1 MAEFFTADNK
11 VSLDQT
17 DIRIGAENGLNFSQD
32 QTIGIY
38 IPPSV
43 KYFSGKDTYLQFNA
57 QIKAGID
64 NANNVFATRLGL
76 DPQIGGSSLFSSVR
90 VYAGNRETLLEENTE
105 YPSYVSVKYDYSKSE
120 VEQRKRALDEGC
132 GTWTPA
138 NRGTLGTTKS
148 SGNNFHMSPYFKT
161 VNSGSDTD
169 REATIDSANGTKDWS
184 DSDFIPAKLTLPL
197 HSGMFA
203 ENSKVFPNGLTNGI
217 YIELVMAPI
226 RNLLRQMDGVCVTR
240 RLRLNPLFNGAGAVD
255 TKWEIGDAGKQTEIF
270 LEVQNNINC
279 TQNCPFVLGELIG
292 IAKDNLDGTF
302 TDIVLSKGK
311 DDYGATV
318 DKIETDSATKRIKLT
333 VGRGVAVQTATEIDP
348 ASGKYFLYSKSLDD
362 ATSWAPSVEVSNV
375 ELIVHQITA
384 DGDYVNGQMNKLSSG
399 GVIRF
404 DIPSV
409 GVQTHS
415 TLASDV
421 QSTIPLNIEYS
432 KAKSIL
438 CIGTDSK
445 IYSCA
450 ENTMAEG
457 TYLQQQDSGASS
469 VIDVQMRSN
478 RSGLEGCSNGLTNY
492 SFFLDGKMYP
502 SRPISTKKVS
512 DKRGGIDANYMV
524 ELEKALLSFDIPVNS
539 FEEYAR
545 NFVVGRVLAIGQD
558 AVFDGRGKTARLN
571 CQYQGTTSDQ
581 DKPSVNLLWK
591 IFTRHIKTLILKG
604 GNVSVEV

>member
-11 VSLDQT
+11 VSLDQS
-17 DIRIGAENGLNFSQD
+17 DIRISAENGLNFSQD

-57 QIKAGID
+57 QIKSDID
-64 NANNVFATRLGL
+64 NTKGSFATRLML

-90 VYAGNRETLLEENTE
+90 IYAGNRETLLEENTE

-138 NRGTLGTTKS
+138 NRGTIGTTKS
-148 SGNNFHMSPYFKT
+148 VGNNFLYSPFFKT
-161 VNSGSDTD
+161 VNSGSSTA
-169 REATIDSANGTKDWS
+169 RTATIDSTNGLNDWS

-203 ENSKVFPNGLTNGI
+203 ENSKVFPNALTNGI

-226 RNLLRQMDGVCVTR
+226 RNLLRQLDGVCLTR
-240 RLRLNPLFNGAGAVD
+240 RLRLNPMFNGAGAKD
-255 TKWEIGDAGKQTEIF
+255 TKWEAGNGKEQTIIF
-270 LEVQNNINC
+270 LETHNNINC
-279 TQNCPFVLGELIG
+279 TQNCPFVLGEKIG

-302 TDIVLSKGK
+302 TKIVLSEGK
-311 DDYGATV
+311 DAYGAV
-318 DKIETDSATKRIKLT
+318 IDKIETEADGKLKVT
-333 VGRGVAVQTATEIDP
+333 IGRGVGVQSATEIDP
-348 ASGKYFLYSKSLDD
+348 ATGKYFLYSMSLED
-362 ATSWAPSVEVSNV
+362 ATSWSPSVEVSNV
-375 ELIVHQITA
+375 ELIVHEITA
-384 DGDYVNGQMNKLSSG
+384 DGNYVQGQMNKLSSG

-415 TLASDV
+415 TLSSDV

-432 KAKSIL
+432 KAKSVL
-438 CIGTDSK
+438 CVGTDSK
-445 IYSCA
+445 IYTCA
-450 ENTMAEG
+450 ENTGAIG
-457 TYLQQQDSGASS
+457 TYLQQKDSGSS
-469 VIDVQMRSN
+469 STIDVEMRSN
-478 RSGLEGCSNGLTNY
+478 RAGLEGCSNGLTNY

-539 FEEYAR
+539 FEEYAK
-545 NFVVGRVLAIGQD
+545 NFIVGRVLAIGQD

-571 CQYQGTTSDQ
+571 CQYQGGTANVDA
-581 DKPSVNLLWK
+581 PSVNLLWK
-591 IFTRHIKTLILKG
+591 IFTRHVKTLILKG

>member
-17 DIRIGAENGLNFSQD
+17 DIRISAENGLDFSQD

-64 NANNVFATRLGL
+64 NANGAFATRLML
-76 DPQIGGSSLFSSVR
+76 DPQIGGSSLFSSMR

-120 VEQRKRALDEGC
+120 VEQRKRSLDEGC

-148 SGNNFHMSPYFKT
+148 SGNNFLYSPYFKT
-161 VNSGSDTD
+161 INSGSSAQRD
-169 REATIDSANGTKDWS
+169 ATIDSANGTTDWS
-184 DSDFIPAKLTLPL
+184 DTDFIPAKLTLPL

-217 YIELVMAPI
+217 YIELVMAPV
-226 RNLLRQMDGVCVTR
+226 RNLLRQVDSVCLSR
-240 RLRLNPLFNGAGAVD
+240 RLRLNPMFNGVGTKT
-255 TKWEIGDAGKQTEIF
+255 TKWEIGDAGKETVIF
-270 LEVQNNINC
+270 LNDINNQYD
-279 TQNCPFVLGELIG
+279 TQTCPFVLGEKIG
-292 IAKDNLDGTF
+292 IAKDNGDGTF
-302 TDIVLSKGK
+302 TKIVLSKGK
-311 DDYGATV
+311 DDYGAVV
-318 DKIETDSATKRIKLT
+318 DKIETDTGNIKLT
-333 VGRGVAVQTATEIDP
+333 VGRGVGVETATEIDP
-348 ASGKYFLYSKSLDD
+348 ATANYFLYSMSLDG
-362 ATSWAPSVEVSNV
+362 ASSWAPSVSVSNV

-409 GVQTHS
+409 GVQTQS

-438 CIGTDSK
+438 CVGTDAS
-445 IYSCA
+445 IYDCA
-450 ENTMAEG
+450 TNTSAKS
-457 TYLQQQDSGASS
+457 TYLQQRDSGSS
-469 VIDVQMRSN
+469 STIDVEMRSN
-478 RSGLEGCSNGLTNY
+478 RTGLEGCANGLTNY

-545 NFVVGRVLAIGQD
+545 NFVVGRVLAIGAD

-571 CQYQGTTSDQ
+571 CQYQGTTADR

-591 IFTRHIKTLILKG
+591 IFTRHVKTLILKG

>member
-17 DIRIGAENGLNFSQD
+17 DIRISAENGLDFSQD

-64 NANNVFATRLGL
+64 NANGAFATRLML
-76 DPQIGGSSLFSSVR
+76 DPQIGGSSLFSSMR

-120 VEQRKRALDEGC
+120 VEQRKRSLDEGC

-148 SGNNFHMSPYFKT
+148 SGNNFLYSPYFKT
-161 VNSGSDTD
+161 INSGSSAQRD
-169 REATIDSANGTKDWS
+169 ATIDSANGTTDWS
-184 DSDFIPAKLTLPL
+184 DTDFIPAKLTLPL

-217 YIELVMAPI
+217 YIELVMAPV
-226 RNLLRQMDGVCVTR
+226 RNLLRQVDSVCLSR
-240 RLRLNPLFNGAGAVD
+240 RLRLNPMFNGVGTKT
-255 TKWEIGDAGKQTEIF
+255 TKWEIGDAGKETVIF
-270 LEVQNNINC
+270 LNDINNQYD
-279 TQNCPFVLGELIG
+279 TQTCPFVLGEKIG
-292 IAKDNLDGTF
+292 IAKDNGDGTF
-302 TDIVLSKGK
+302 TKIVLSKGK
-311 DDYGATV
+311 DDYGAVV
-318 DKIETDSATKRIKLT
+318 DKIETDTGNIKLT
-333 VGRGVAVQTATEIDP
+333 VGRGVGVETATEIDP
-348 ASGKYFLYSKSLDD
+348 ATANYFLYSLSLDG
-362 ATSWAPSVEVSNV
+362 ASSWAPSVSVSNV

-409 GVQTHS
+409 GVQTQS

-438 CIGTDSK
+438 CVGTDAS
-445 IYSCA
+445 IYDCA
-450 ENTMAEG
+450 TNTSAKS
-457 TYLQQQDSGASS
+457 TYLQQRDSGSS
-469 VIDVQMRSN
+469 STIDVEMRSN
-478 RSGLEGCSNGLTNY
+478 RTGLEGCANGLTNY

-545 NFVVGRVLAIGQD
+545 NFVVGRVLAIGAD

-571 CQYQGTTSDQ
+571 CQYQGTTADR

-591 IFTRHIKTLILKG
+591 IFTRHVKTLILKG

>member
-17 DIRIGAENGLNFSQD
+17 DIRISAENGLNFSQD

-57 QIKAGID
+57 KINPAID
-64 NANNVFATRLGL
+64 NAGGSFATRLML
-76 DPQIGGSSLFSSVR
+76 DPHIGGSSLFSSIR
-90 VYAGNRETLLEENTE
+90 VYSGNREVLLEENTE

-138 NRGTLGTTKS
+138 CRGTLGTTKS
-148 SGNNFHMSPYFKT
+148 IGNNYIFSPYFKT
-161 VNSGSDTD
+161 INSGSSTE
-169 REATIDSANGTKDWS
+169 RTATIDSANGTTDWS
-184 DSDFIPAKLTLPL
+184 ADDFIPAKLTLPI

-203 ENSKVFPNGLTNGI
+203 ENSKVFPCGLTNGI
-217 YIELVMAPI
+217 YIELVMAPV
-226 RNLLRQMDGVCVTR
+226 RNLLRQLDSVSLSR
-240 RLRLNPLFNGAGAVD
+240 RLRLNPMFNGAGAKD
-255 TKWEIGDAGKQTEIF
+255 TKFEAGAGKEQTVIF
-270 LEVQNNINC
+270 TEPQNSQFN
-279 TQNCPFVLGELIG
+279 TQGCPFVLGEKIG
-292 IAKDNLDGTF
+292 IAKDNMDGTF
-302 TDIVLSKGK
+302 TDIALSLGK
-311 DDYGATV
+311 DGYGAV
-318 DKIETDSATKRIKLT
+318 LDKIETEADGKLKLT
-333 VGRGVAVQTATEIDP
+333 VGRGVAVRSGAEIDP
-348 ASGKYFLYSKSLDD
+348 ATGNFFLYSLSLDG
-362 ATSWAPSVEVSNV
+362 ASSWAPSVEVSNV

-404 DIPSV
+404 DVPSV
-409 GVQTHS
+409 GVQTQS

-438 CIGTDSK
+438 CVGTDSK

-450 ENTMAEG
+450 ENTSAKG
-457 TYLQQQDSGASS
+457 TYLQQKDSGTSS
-469 VIDVQMRSN
+469 VIDIEMRSN
-478 RSGLEGCSNGLTNY
+478 RTGLEGCSNGLTNY

-512 DKRGGIDANYMV
+512 DKRGGIDANFMV

-539 FEEYAR
+539 FEEYAK

-571 CQYQGTTSDQ
+571 CQYQGGTANVDA
-581 DKPSVNLLWK
+581 PSVNLLWK
-591 IFTRHIKTLILKG
+591 IFTRHIKTLVIKG
-604 GNVSVEV
+604 GNVAVEV

>member
-17 DIRIGAENGLNFSQD
+17 DIRISAENGLNFSQD

-57 QIKAGID
+57 KISPDID
-64 NANNVFATRLGL
+64 NANGSFATRLML

-90 VYAGNRETLLEENTE
+90 IYSGNREVLLEENTE

-120 VEQRKRALDEGC
+120 VEQKKRALDEGC
-132 GTWTPA
+132 GTWNPA
-138 NRGTLGTTKS
+138 CRGTLGTTKS
-148 SGNNFHMSPYFKT
+148 VGNNYVYSPYFKT
-161 VNSGSDTD
+161 INAGSGT
-169 REATIDSANGTKDWS
+169 EVGATIDSTNGTDDWS
-184 DSDFIPAKLTLPL
+184 DDDFIPAKLTLPI

-203 ENSKVFPNGLTNGI
+203 ENSKVFPNALTNGI

-226 RNLLRQMDGVCVTR
+226 RNLLRQLDSVCLTR
-240 RLRLNPLFNGAGAVD
+240 RLRLNPLFNGAGAKD
-255 TKWEIGDAGKQTEIF
+255 TKWEAGNGKEQTIVFTEP
-270 LEVQNNINC
+270 QNSAFN
-279 TQNCPFVLGELIG
+279 TQGCPFVLGEKIG

-302 TDIVLSKGK
+302 TEIVLSEGK
-311 DDYGATV
+311 DGYGAVV
-318 DKIETDSATKRIKLT
+318 DKIETEDDGKLKIT
-333 VGRGVAVQTATEIDP
+333 IGRGVGVESATEIDP
-348 ASGKYFLYSKSLDD
+348 ATGKYFLYSLSLSG
-362 ATSWAPSVEVSNV
+362 ASSWSPSVEVSNV

-384 DGDYVNGQMNKLSSG
+384 DNDYVSGQLNKLSSG

-415 TLASDV
+415 TLSSDV

-438 CIGTDSK
+438 CIGTDAK

-450 ENTMAEG
+450 ENTSSKG
-457 TYLQQQDSGASS
+457 TYLQQKDSGASS
-469 VIDVQMRSN
+469 VIDVEMRSN
-478 RSGLEGCSNGLTNY
+478 RTGLEGCANGLTNY

-502 SRPISTKKVS
+502 SRPISTKKVT
-512 DKRGGIDANYMV
+512 DKRGGIDANFMV

-539 FEEYAR
+539 FEEYAK

-571 CQYQGTTSDQ
+571 CQYQGTTANVDA
-581 DKPSVNLLWK
+581 PSVNLLWK
-591 IFTRHIKTLILKG
+591 IFTRHVKTLIIKG
-604 GNVSVEV
+604 GSVAVEV

>member
-17 DIRIGAENGLNFSQD
+17 DIRISAENGLDFSQD

-64 NANNVFATRLGL
+64 NANGAFATRLML
-76 DPQIGGSSLFSSVR
+76 DPQIGGSSLFSSMR

-120 VEQRKRALDEGC
+120 VEQRKRSLDEGC

-148 SGNNFHMSPYFKT
+148 SGNNFLYSPYFKT
-161 VNSGSDTD
+161 INSGSSAQRD
-169 REATIDSANGTKDWS
+169 ATIDSANGTTDWS
-184 DSDFIPAKLTLPL
+184 DTDFIPAKLTLPL

-217 YIELVMAPI
+217 YIELVMAPV
-226 RNLLRQMDGVCVTR
+226 RNLLRQVDSVCLSR
-240 RLRLNPLFNGAGAVD
+240 RLRLNPMFNGVGTKT
-255 TKWEIGDAGKQTEIF
+255 TKWEIGDAGKETVIF
-270 LEVQNNINC
+270 LNDINNQYD
-279 TQNCPFVLGELIG
+279 TQTCPFVLGEKIG
-292 IAKDNLDGTF
+292 IAKDNGDGTF
-302 TDIVLSKGK
+302 TKIVLSKGK
-311 DDYGATV
+311 DDYGAVV
-318 DKIETDSATKRIKLT
+318 DKIETDTGNIKLT
-333 VGRGVAVQTATEIDP
+333 VGRGVGVETATEIDP
-348 ASGKYFLYSKSLDD
+348 ATANYFLYSLSLDG
-362 ATSWAPSVEVSNV
+362 ASSWAPSVSVSNV

-409 GVQTHS
+409 GVQTQS

-438 CIGTDSK
+438 CVGTDAS
-445 IYSCA
+445 IYDCA
-450 ENTMAEG
+450 TNTSAKS
-457 TYLQQQDSGASS
+457 TYLQQRDSGSS
-469 VIDVQMRSN
+469 STIDVDMRSN
-478 RSGLEGCSNGLTNY
+478 RTGLEGCANGLTNY

-545 NFVVGRVLAIGQD
+545 NFVVGRVLAIGAD

-571 CQYQGTTSDQ
+571 CQYQGTTADR

-591 IFTRHIKTLILKG
+591 IFTRHVKTLILKG

>member
-17 DIRIGAENGLNFSQD
+17 DIRISAENGLNFSQD

-57 QIKAGID
+57 KISPDID
-64 NANNVFATRLGL
+64 NANGSFATRLML

-90 VYAGNRETLLEENTE
+90 IYSGNREVLLEENTE

-120 VEQRKRALDEGC
+120 VEQKKRALDEGC
-132 GTWTPA
+132 GTWIPA
-138 NRGTLGTTKS
+138 CRGTLGTTKS
-148 SGNNFHMSPYFKT
+148 VGNNYVYSPYFKT
-161 VNSGSDTD
+161 INAGSGT
-169 REATIDSANGTKDWS
+169 EVGATIDSSNGTDDWS
-184 DSDFIPAKLTLPL
+184 ADDFIPAKLTLPI

-203 ENSKVFPNGLTNGI
+203 ENSKVFPNALTNGI

-226 RNLLRQMDGVCVTR
+226 RNLLRQLDSVCLTR
-240 RLRLNPLFNGAGAVD
+240 RLRLNPLFNGAGAKD
-255 TKWEIGDAGKQTEIF
+255 TKWEAGNGKEQTIVFTEP
-270 LEVQNNINC
+270 QNSAFN
-279 TQNCPFVLGELIG
+279 TQGCPFVLGEKIG

-302 TDIVLSKGK
+302 TEIVLSEGK
-311 DDYGATV
+311 DGYGAVV
-318 DKIETDSATKRIKLT
+318 DKIETEDDGKLKIT
-333 VGRGVAVQTATEIDP
+333 IGRGVGVESATEIDP
-348 ASGKYFLYSKSLDD
+348 ATGKYFLYSLSLSG
-362 ATSWAPSVEVSNV
+362 ASSWSPSVEVSNV

-384 DGDYVNGQMNKLSSG
+384 DNDYVSGQLNKLSSG

-415 TLASDV
+415 TLSSDV

-438 CIGTDSK
+438 CIGTDAK

-450 ENTMAEG
+450 ENTSSKG
-457 TYLQQQDSGASS
+457 TYLQQKDSGASS
-469 VIDVQMRSN
+469 VIDVEMRSN
-478 RSGLEGCSNGLTNY
+478 RTGLEGCANGLTNY

-502 SRPISTKKVS
+502 SRPISTKKVT
-512 DKRGGIDANYMV
+512 DKRGGIDANFMV

-539 FEEYAR
+539 FEEYAK

-571 CQYQGTTSDQ
+571 CQYQGTTANVDA
-581 DKPSVNLLWK
+581 PSVNLLWK
-591 IFTRHIKTLILKG
+591 IFTRHVKTLIIKG
-604 GNVSVEV
+604 GSVAVEV

>member
-1 MAEFFTADNK
+1 MAEFFKTDNK
-11 VSLDQT
+11 VSIDQT
-17 DIRIGAENGLNFSQD
+17 DVRISAENGLDFSQD

-43 KYFSGKDTYLQFNA
+43 KYFSGKDSYLQFNA

-64 NANNVFATRLGL
+64 NANGAFATRLLL
-76 DPQIGGSSLFSSVR
+76 DPQIGGSSLFSSMR
-90 VYAGNRETLLEENTE
+90 VYSGNREILLEENTE
-105 YPSYVSVKYDYSKSE
+105 YPSYVSVKYDYSKTD
-120 VEQRKRALDEGC
+120 VEQKKRSIDEGC

-148 SGNNFHMSPYFKT
+148 SGNNFLYSPYFKT
-161 VNSGSDTD
+161 VNAGGDTARD
-169 REATIDSANGTKDWS
+169 ATIDSANGTNDWS
-184 DSDFIPAKLTLPL
+184 DDDFIPAKITLPL
-197 HSGMFA
+197 HSGIFA
-203 ENSKVFPNGLTNGI
+203 ENSKAYPNGLTNGL

-226 RNLLRQMDGVCVTR
+226 RNLLRQVDSVCLSR
-240 RLRLNPLFNGAGAVD
+240 RLRLNPLFNGAGTAD
-255 TKWEIGDAGKQTEIF
+255 TKWEIGDAGKQSVVF
-270 LEVQNNINC
+270 LEPVNNQYD
-279 TQNCPFVLGELIG
+279 TQTCPFVLGEKIG
-292 IAKDNLDGTF
+292 IAKDNNDGTF
-302 TDIVLSKGK
+302 TEIVLSKGK
-311 DDYGATV
+311 DDYGAVV
-318 DKIETDSATKRIKLT
+318 DKIETDASGKIKMT
-333 VGRGVAVQTATEIDP
+333 IGRGVAVETATEIDP
-348 ASGKYFLYSKSLDD
+348 ATANYFLYSLSLSG
-362 ATSWAPSVEVSNV
+362 ATSWAPSVSVSNV
-375 ELIVHQITA
+375 EMIVHQISS
-384 DGDYVNGQMNKLSSG
+384 DNDYEEGQMRKLSSG

-415 TLASDV
+415 TIASDV

-438 CIGTDSK
+438 CVGTDAT

-450 ENTMAEG
+450 ENTSAKG
-457 TYLQQQDSGASS
+457 TYLQQRDSGANSI
-469 VIDVQMRSN
+469 IDIDMRSN
-478 RSGLEGCSNGLTNY
+478 RTGLEGCSNGLSNY

-502 SRPISTKKVS
+502 SRPITTKKTT

-524 ELEKALLSFDIPVNS
+524 ELEKSLLSFDIPVNS

-571 CQYQGTTSDQ
+571 CQYLGSVTDQ

-591 IFTRHIKTLILKG
+591 IFTRHVKTLVLKG